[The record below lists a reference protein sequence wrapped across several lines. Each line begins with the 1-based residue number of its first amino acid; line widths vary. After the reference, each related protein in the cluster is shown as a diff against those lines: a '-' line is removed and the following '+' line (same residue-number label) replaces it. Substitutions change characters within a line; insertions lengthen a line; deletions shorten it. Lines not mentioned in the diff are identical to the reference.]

1 MDQENSVT
9 EKIPPPSTDWPVS
22 SEKTPPPAS
31 DWPSRSEKT
40 PPPSTGWR
48 MSDEKTP
55 PSPAG
60 DSVGH
65 APYSLH
71 QSSESFPPEP
81 GCDLSNPYYD
91 LAVPSSS
98 SSYTMDSHS
107 ELLKVKH

>member
-9 EKIPPPSTDWPVS
+9 EKIPPQSTDWSIS
-22 SEKTPPPAS
+22 SEKAPPPAS

-40 PPPSTGWR
+40 PPLSTDWR

-71 QSSESFPPEP
+71 QLSESFPPEP